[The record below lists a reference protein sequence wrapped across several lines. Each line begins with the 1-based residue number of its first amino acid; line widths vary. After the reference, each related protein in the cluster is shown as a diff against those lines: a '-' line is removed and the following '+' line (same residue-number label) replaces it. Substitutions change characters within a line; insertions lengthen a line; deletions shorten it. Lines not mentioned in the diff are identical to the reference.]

1 MGKLA
6 RVGRKRRAVA
16 VGLLIL
22 VVALSA
28 ALGFG
33 MGPGDAAHVR
43 AFRDA
48 VQRWQVNPDY
58 RLVSAEYVTLGVEA
72 MQARVCGLS
81 AGTLVMGFRSIPKLP
96 EHLAVNDTSAAHYEA
111 FSRGEVSAYLHLA
124 GEQGFAEA
132 VDLFERLARR
142 PPVTDEDI
150 VAFLAGFKLPV
161 PTVTDAGAVAG
172 VRRLLADVGTA
183 PLIVRGETATPLRTH
198 VAGNL
203 GTMTRAEQAAA
214 FAQLDANVR
223 SIDVELWRAKQV
235 NDFLAGIWAQG
246 YGQIYLDGINAFFRL
261 QRAARVICMLT
272 LAAGMW
278 LIVRERF
285 RRTTSAPSPDAS
297 PQSLAVVK
305 PR

>member
-1 MGKLA
+1 M
-6 RVGRKRRAVA
+6 
-16 VGLLIL
+16 GLLAL
-22 VVALSA
+22 VVALTA

-33 MGPGDAAHVR
+33 MGATDSRRVN

-124 GEQGFAEA
+124 GEQGFAEG

-142 PPVTDEDI
+142 QPLSDEDI

-161 PTVTDAGAVAG
+161 PTVSDAGAVAG

-183 PLIVRGETATPLRTH
+183 PLIVRSEIGTPLRTH

-203 GTMTRAEQAAA
+203 GTMTRSEQGAA
-214 FAQLDANVR
+214 FAQLDAGVR
-223 SIDVELWRAKQV
+223 SVDVELWRAKQV

-261 QRAARVICMLT
+261 QRAARVICVLT
-272 LAAGMW
+272 LAAGVW
-278 LIVRERF
+278 LMVRGRF
-285 RRTTSAPSPDAS
+285 RRTNAAPSPDAS
-297 PQSLAVVK
+297 PQSLAAAK
-305 PR
+305 P

>member
-1 MGKLA
+1 MGHKT
-6 RVGRKRRAVA
+6 KRGAVA
-16 VGLLIL
+16 LLAL
-22 VVALSA
+22 VVAFTA

-33 MGPGDAAHVR
+33 MGPGDARRVR
-43 AFRDA
+43 AFGDA
-48 VQRWQVNPDY
+48 VRGWQINPDY
-58 RLVSAEYVTLGVEA
+58 RLVSAEYVTRGVEA

-124 GEQGFAEA
+124 GEQGFAEG

-142 PPVTDEDI
+142 EPLTDEDI

-172 VRRLLADVGTA
+172 VRRLLADIGTA
-183 PLIVRGETATPLRTH
+183 PLTVRSEIATRLRTH

-203 GTMTRAEQAAA
+203 ATMTRAEQAAA
-214 FAQLDANVR
+214 FAQLDAGVR
-223 SIDVELWRAKQV
+223 SVDLELWRAKQV

-246 YGQIYLDGINAFFRL
+246 YGQIYLDGINAFFRM
-261 QRAARVICMLT
+261 QRAARVVCLLT
-272 LAAGMW
+272 LAAGVW

-285 RRTTSAPSPDAS
+285 RPTTSAPSPDAS
-297 PQSLAVVK
+297 PQSLAVAK
-305 PR
+305 PG